1 MNKKIIC
8 FIIILL
14 LFGSLYTISNAV
26 ETGTVYLTSNKNKIE
41 KGDEIEIAVN
51 LKNSATAAFDF
62 SLYFDTSKFE
72 YISKLDN
79 TNVVDN
85 RVIFVWYDNTGGEKA
100 KQGEIAKLKFK
111 AKEDGLATF
120 SVEGE
125 FYNNF
130 GQTIKTEFEEMQVQ
144 IGKEKDVFE
153 NQENEGGT
161 NTDKDNAKLQ
171 TLRLGIE
178 GITPE
183 FEKEVYEY
191 YLTVTNDVKD
201 IDVLAISQNSNAIIE
216 ITGNKN
222 LKEGLNTIKIDVT
235 SENKKQKK
243 SYVIHVTKTK
253 NIELANTNLE
263 ILAIENTFLNPPF
276 DINETKYNA
285 EVSFDTE
292 KLNILA
298 IPENEKATLQIS
310 GAENLKEGN
319 NTIEILVTAPNG
331 ISKKKYEIKVYRRN
345 KEEQIKY
352 EQTSKKEVEKVKAAY
367 EIANMLNE
375 EKVDEEE
382 KNDVKSNNN
391 IVVIMLVVTL
401 VVAIIIGR
409 TKLSKGT

>member
-1 MNKKIIC
+1 
-8 FIIILL
+8 
-14 LFGSLYTISNAV
+14 
-26 ETGTVYLTSNKNKIE
+26 
-41 KGDEIEIAVN
+41 
-51 LKNSATAAFDF
+51 
-62 SLYFDTSKFE
+62 
-72 YISKLDN
+72 
-79 TNVVDN
+79 
-85 RVIFVWYDNTGGEKA
+85 
-100 KQGEIAKLKFK
+100 
-111 AKEDGLATF
+111 
-120 SVEGE
+120 
-125 FYNNF
+125 
-130 GQTIKTEFEEMQVQ
+130 MQVQ